1 MVEINP
7 VLLQQLA
14 LQSNGCYFNIDLHDP
29 SSLQSL
35 QQYALSFQKGEY
47 GFDVLLSFILL
58 YF

>member
-1 MVEINP
+1 MNP

-47 GFDVLLSFILL
+47 GSDVLLSFILL